1 MTRLQG
7 LVLVVFVVALSVSA
21 VFESPRYVFAITALL
36 IFGFVLIGFLVL
48 PKLECDL
55 PFSAPPA
62 DGNKV
67 LIGGV
72 ETSGS
77 DFGSQF
83 TCTFQLAGWDKLGR
97 WLLISAAAFYV
108 LLARIPAVE
117 DLFTAYPLLSTYIGL
132 ILGMRAISVVISW
145 YDEQRF
151 FCRAAVTWG
160 KVVDDRR
167 YCFIRPETGYHG
179 GDTKQLEY
187 NPVFV
192 LFDPANPDRNV
203 CVQSLKFR
211 ALTISRIPRQFQK
224 AAASN

>member
-7 LVLVVFVVALSVSA
+7 VMLVIFVVAVGTGVIAGSPRYIFATTALVVF
-21 VFESPRYVFAITALL
+21 
-36 IFGFVLIGFLVL
+36 GFVAVGFLVL
-48 PKLECDL
+48 PKLECAL
-55 PFSAPPA
+55 PYSAPPA
-62 DGNKV
+62 DSKKV

-72 ETSGS
+72 ETSSS

-97 WLLISAAAFYV
+97 WLLISAVAFYV

-117 DLFTAYPLLSTYIGL
+117 DRFSAYPILSTYIGFL
-132 ILGMRAISVVISW
+132 LGMRAINVVTSW
-145 YDEQRF
+145 YEEQQF

-160 KVVDDRR
+160 TVVDDSR
-167 YCFIRPETGYHG
+167 YSFIRPETGYHG
-179 GDTKQLEY
+179 GTARRLEY

-192 LFDPANPDRNV
+192 LFDPSDPDRNV
-203 CVQSLKFR
+203 CVQLLKFR
-211 ALTISRIPRQFQK
+211 SLTISRAPRQVEK